1 MCTVLDEVE
10 ARGVT
15 IGEEKRQKKDIQ
27 KIADYLIQTNAS
39 PSRKEAIKMAEEIL
53 KD

>member
-10 ARGVT
+10 ARGLS
-15 IGEEKRQKKDIQ
+15 IGEEKMHNKNIQ
-27 KIADYLIQTNAS
+27 KLADYLMQTNDS
-39 PSRKEAIKMAEEIL
+39 LSRKEAIKMAEGIL

>member
-15 IGEEKRQKKDIQ
+15 IVEEKRQKKDIQ

-39 PSRKEAIKMAEEIL
+39 LSRKEAIKMA
-53 KD
+53 